1 MAQVQTLE
9 ALWKQTLAAVSN
21 RAEPVKALVQKLE
34 EHCSSQARGAES
46 LALGVWRRFDDEE
59 LTERWNS
66 FLLGLAN
73 SSALLTSLR
82 GRLDKIEL
90 LWPDETTTR
99 VCLPLELLSLLE
111 PVPEMIRLHGV
122 TILCSTGSDRIPPLP
137 ATKELLDLVN
147 VTWSTPQ
154 KELEQLQLSIEAQSF
169 VEVRKCVVSELVLDF
184 GQSPEHQGL
193 RIANCPRLLSVTC
206 KTPIKGVVHVEGCPL
221 LATLTL
227 PRAAKNSIG
236 LGPSLRQIDLVPE
249 EGHGVH
255 SQPATCTLYGGGAGA
270 LNVSGSWLDELRWEK
285 IPRELVCNLSVTGFR
300 QLSFKGIEESEDLP
314 PRAGG
319 RKKASLWLDWGSA
332 ALPSWFELQV
342 KEGTGVEFVYSSIPS
357 QGFVILNWQGDPMS
371 SLVRI
376 SKDSDALEAHWSSLV
391 GAAYF
396 WLLADALFPRGSPW
410 RLAFLLQLSIERGMQ
425 VSELELE
432 DCITWLR
439 KLPGVVPASLPE
451 LVRVYDKLPTSY
463 SLASRLS
470 PPLWRWWLSLLGCQ
484 LGQPDLSAL
493 AAGGL
498 PYPQRL
504 TPARLKK
511 ELIAAVNNCAED
523 ASFLRAAGIRLGH
536 YLKQEVEEPPP
547 PTPEQRFLGAV
558 QFYCS
563 SRTRG
568 HEFYERSAKTEGDKA
583 RLRLYMRWRNA
594 GLLLLESAYGQH
606 SVTRVQVKRYWEGVL
621 FVLQKFLRGRHVR
634 LGTTVFESKE
644 WVDEAALLYCLHNLW
659 PASVPSSDLA
669 NLFGSVVQV
678 TGGRAPFLLH

>member
-1 MAQVQTLE
+1 MAQVQTFE
-9 ALWKQTLAAVSN
+9 ALWKQTLAAVSK
-21 RAEPVKALVQKLE
+21 RAEPVEILVQRLE
-34 EHCSSQARGAES
+34 KHGSSQARGAGS
-46 LALGVWRRFDDEE
+46 LVLGVWCRFDDEE

-82 GRLDKIEL
+82 GRLGQIDL

-111 PVPEMIRLHGV
+111 PVPDMIRLHGV
-122 TILCSTGSDRIPPLP
+122 TILCSAGLDRIPPLP
-137 ATKELLDLVN
+137 ATKDPFELVN
-147 VTWSTPQ
+147 VTWSTTTH
-154 KELEQLQLSIEAQSF
+154 EDLEGLKLSIHAQGS
-169 VEVRKCVVSELVLDF
+169 VTVRKCAISELELDF
-184 GQSPEHQGL
+184 QPGVEHQGL

-206 KTPIKGVVHVEGCPL
+206 KTPVQGVVEVEGSGCPF

-227 PRAAKNSIG
+227 PRAAKNSID

-249 EGHGVH
+249 EGHSVH
-255 SQPATCTLYGGGAGA
+255 SEPATCTLYGGGAGA
-270 LNVSGSWLDELRWEK
+270 LTVSGSWLDELRWEE
-285 IPRELVCNLSVTGFR
+285 IPRELVCTLSVAGFR
-300 QLSFKGIEESEDLP
+300 QLSFKGIEEDEDSP

-319 RKKASLWLDWGSA
+319 SSKARLTLAWGLA
-332 ALPSWFELQV
+332 ALPSWFRLQV
-342 KEGTGVEFVYSSIPS
+342 TEDPEVEITYGSTRSP
-357 QGFVILNWQGDPMS
+357 GFVILNWQGHPMD
-371 SLVRI
+371 SLVPK
-376 SKDSDALEAHWSSLV
+376 SEDSDALEARWSSLV

-410 RLAFLLQLSIERGMQ
+410 RLAFLLELSIERGMQ

-451 LVRVYDKLPTSY
+451 LVRVYYELPTCY
-463 SLASRLS
+463 SLASRLG
-470 PPLWRWWLSLLGCQ
+470 PPLWRWWLSLLGCR

-493 AAGGL
+493 AARGL

-504 TPARLKK
+504 TPARLKE

-536 YLKQEVEEPPP
+536 YLKQEVKQLPP

-558 QFYCS
+558 QFYCGS
-563 SRTRG
+563 CTRG

-583 RLRLYMRWRNA
+583 RLGLYLRWRDA

-606 SVTRVQVKRYWEGVL
+606 SVTRVLMGRNCEGVL
-621 FVLQKFLRGRHVR
+621 FVLQEFLRSRKVR
-634 LGTTVFESKE
+634 LGTTEFESKP
-644 WVDEAALLYCLHNLW
+644 WVGEAALLYCLSDLW
-659 PASVPSSDLA
+659 PASVPSGDLA
-669 NLFGSVVQV
+669 NAFGLAV
-678 TGGRAPFLLH
+678 